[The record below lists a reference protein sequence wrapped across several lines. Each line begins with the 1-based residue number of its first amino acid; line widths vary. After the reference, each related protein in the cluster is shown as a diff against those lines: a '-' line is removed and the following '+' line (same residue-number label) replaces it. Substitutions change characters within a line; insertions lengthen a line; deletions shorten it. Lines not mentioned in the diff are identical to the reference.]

1 MVKTHAHRTFGTAL
15 LPRLLIGYANAP
27 GALTLP
33 MRYLALATDYD
44 GTLAH
49 DGVVDAATV
58 KALQDFRQSG
68 RKLILVTGRELPDL
82 ESVFPHLDLFDR
94 VVAENGALLFN
105 PSTREKSVLAERPPD
120 EFIADLKRRGVS
132 GLTAGDVI
140 VGTWHPHETAVLE
153 SIRHFGLDMHIIFN
167 KDAVMALPTGV
178 NKMTGL
184 NRALNELKLSRHN
197 IAGVGDAE
205 NDHAFLN
212 CCECSIAVSNAIPAI
227 KERADFV
234 TDGDHGAG
242 VAQLIG
248 RLIEDDL
255 RSLPLNLE
263 KHGVLFGRAN
273 NRDIYIDTEGKTVL
287 LCGQSGGGK
296 STLVAGFVERLVDR
310 EHQVCLVDPEGDY
323 ENMVGFVTLGDK
335 DHAPSF
341 DEIFQLLDNPA
352 SNLIVNLIGVKMQD
366 RPGFFAA
373 LLTKLQE
380 KKLRD
385 GRPHWIVIDEAHHL
399 LPSNWAP
406 PSAAVAGQTAS
417 LLLITVHPEH
427 VSPAALKL
435 VNILAVI
442 GKEPQKFG
450 QEFASVLGIAEHPIP
465 ITNLNPGEAS
475 VWFRD
480 SNEIIERMQS
490 VPGKAERKRHRRKYA
505 QGELEQERAFYFRG
519 PEGKLNLRVNNLNTF
534 LQLAAGVDDE
544 TWRYHLERGDY
555 SNWLSSSIKDE
566 DLGEF
571 VKRIEENRS
580 LSPAQSR
587 EEIAKAIEERY
598 TAPA

>member
-1 MVKTHAHRTFGTAL
+1 
-15 LPRLLIGYANAP
+15 
-27 GALTLP
+27 

-49 DGVVDAATV
+49 NGVVDDSTL
-58 KALQDFRQSG
+58 KALREIRQSG
-68 RKLILVTGRELPDL
+68 RKLIMVTGRELPDL
-82 ESVFPHLDLFDR
+82 ESVFPHFELFDR
-94 VVAENGALLFN
+94 IVAENGAVLFN
-105 PSTREKSVLAERPPD
+105 PSTREKSILAQRPPD
-120 EFIADLKRRGVS
+120 EFIADLKRRNVS
-132 GLTAGDVI
+132 GLSVGDVI
-140 VGTWHPHETAVLE
+140 VATWRPHETAVLE
-153 SIRHFGLDMHIIFN
+153 SIRDLGLELQVIFN
-167 KDAVMALPTGV
+167 KYAVMALPSGV

-184 NRALNELKLSRHN
+184 NRALAELKLSRHN
-197 IAGVGDAE
+197 IVGIGDAE

-212 CCECSIAVSNAIPAI
+212 CCECSVGVANAIPSL

-234 TDGDHGAG
+234 TAGDHGAG
-242 VAQLIG
+242 VSQLIG
-248 RLIEDDL
+248 RLVEDDL

-263 KHGVLFGRAN
+263 KHGLLFGRAGD
-273 NRDIYIDTEGKTVL
+273 RDIFIDTEGKTVL

-296 STLVAGFVERLVDR
+296 STFVAGLVERLIAR
-310 EHQVCLVDPEGDY
+310 EYQVCLVDPEGDY
-323 ENMVGFVTLGDK
+323 ENMGGFVTLGDK

-341 DEIFQLLDNPA
+341 DEILQLLADPG
-352 SNLIVNLIGVKMQD
+352 SNLIVNLIGMKMQD
-366 RPGFFAA
+366 RPQSFAG
-373 LLTKLQE
+373 LLTRLQE
-380 KKLRD
+380 KKLRE
-385 GRPHWIVIDEAHHL
+385 GRPHWVVIDEAHHL
-399 LPSNWAP
+399 LPSSWAP
-406 PSAAVAGQTAS
+406 ASAEVAGQTAS

-442 GKEPQKFG
+442 GMEPQKFAE
-450 QEFASVLGIAEHPIP
+450 EFARVVGIAPP
-465 ITNLNPGEAS
+465 RITTPNLNPGEAS

-480 SNEIIERMQS
+480 SNEVIERMQS

-505 QGELEQERAFYFRG
+505 QGELEQERVFYFRG
-519 PEGKLNLRVNNLNTF
+519 NEGKLNLRANNLNTF
-534 LQLAAGVDDE
+534 LQLAAGVDDD

-566 DLGEF
+566 DLSEV
-571 VKRIEENRS
+571 VKRIEENRG